1 MYGQAELSGLKH
13 SPLKHI
19 KMYHVGQKIVWLTLI
34 QGKVTKVIG
43 EITQIVGDWIWAK
56 GKTRY
61 DLEIT
66 DRLTVDDKSISLF

>member
-1 MYGQAELSGLKH
+1 VYGQAGLAGLKH

-34 QGKVTKVIG
+34 EGKVTKVIG
-43 EITQIVGDWIWAK
+43 EITQIVGEWIWAK

-61 DLEIT
+61 DIEVT